1 MKDLTNL
8 INDHL
13 RPVKALVFYENKKDD
28 CYVECYD
35 MDDRGMAINAH
46 PLSLRES
53 QKLADALDS
62 SAEVKASY
70 LNGIDL
76 FPQNLLYIN
85 SERNGFIVWHT
96 PARSVNLFFKAELG
110 LKDGRANI
118 PALIWKATRYGLLVW
133 AVKTG
138 GRPDGQSQLF
148 CAPFLNVYDS
158 GSVCMGNVRVDVPR
172 NCSVSQFTQLW
183 EHYFFDSSFSHTIA
197 GSDKLIGVW
206 RSLIGTDEPFP
217 IGQLKKTNKKL
228 IDILR

>member
-8 INDHL
+8 VNDHL
-13 RPVKALVFYENKKDD
+13 RPVKALVFYGNKKDD
-28 CYVECYD
+28 SYVECYD

-46 PLSLRES
+46 PLSVGES

-62 SAEVKASY
+62 STEVKASY
-70 LNGIDL
+70 LNAIDL
-76 FPQNLLYIN
+76 FPENLLYIN

-96 PARSVNLFFKAELG
+96 PAQTVNLFFKAELG
-110 LKDGRANI
+110 LRDGRANI
-118 PALIWKATRYGLLVW
+118 PALVWKATRHGLSVW
-133 AVKTG
+133 ALKSE
-138 GRPDGQSQLF
+138 GRPDAGTPLF

-158 GSVCMGNVRVDVPR
+158 GSVCMGSVRVDVPK

-206 RSLIGTDEPFP
+206 RSLIGTEEPFP
-217 IGQLKKTNKKL
+217 TSLLKKTNKKL